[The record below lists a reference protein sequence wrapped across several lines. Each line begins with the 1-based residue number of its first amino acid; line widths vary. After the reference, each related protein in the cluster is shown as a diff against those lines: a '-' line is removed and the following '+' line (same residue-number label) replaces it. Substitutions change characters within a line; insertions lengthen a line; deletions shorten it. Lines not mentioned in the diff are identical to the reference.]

1 MSLLIVGMD
10 VTIVNVAL
18 PSIQRDLDASVSAL
32 QWTTAAYTVVLA
44 SLLMLGG
51 SIADRL
57 GRARVF
63 KFGLALFTAASLAC
77 SLAPG
82 VGWLIAF
89 RVVQGV
95 AGAMLNPVAMSIIR
109 NTFEDPRERAQAIGI
124 WGAVV
129 GISMALGPVL
139 GGVLVGLSWRAVFLV
154 NIPIGLAAIALTAR
168 FVPESRAP
176 RPRRPDP
183 IGQVLVILTLA
194 SLTSAIIEGPRLGW
208 GSPAIVALAVTAGV
222 SLVTLVRYELRRD
235 DPLIDPRF
243 FASRP
248 FSAAAVI
255 AVVAFAAFGGFLFLN
270 TLYLQDVR
278 GLSPLSAGLCTLPLA
293 LMTALVS
300 PIAGRVVGTRG
311 VRGPLVVGGLGLGVG
326 SLMLV
331 PLSADTS
338 LGWLLAAYCVFG
350 LGFGAVNPP
359 ITNAAVSGM
368 PASQAGVAAA
378 VATTSRQ
385 VGLTLGVAVVGAM
398 ATASVDGPLED
409 HLATASHSAWWL
421 IVALGAAIVALGLAA
436 STGGGPGQRRADRGA
451 AARGA
456 AGGVMAEGDS
466 DLARRAWRAMLDVV
480 LDHDRKIAVSE
491 ALGVSWARVRALQR
505 LADQPHTLSEL
516 AEQLAADRPYVTLI
530 VDGLEERGLVQ
541 RTPHPEDRRA
551 KLVALTA
558 AGRAAAEHA
567 DAILDEPPAALH
579 DVPAKDLEAVLR
591 VLERLADS
599 ER

>member
-1 MSLLIVGMD
+1 MSITTSAPKAVDRVTRTRPRLVLAICCMSLLIVGMD

-18 PSIQRDLDASVSAL
+18 PSIRRDLGASVSGL

-51 SIADRL
+51 SLADRL

-82 VGWLIAF
+82 IGWLIAF
-89 RVVQGV
+89 RILQGA

-129 GISMALGPVL
+129 GISMALGPIL
-139 GGVLVGLSWRAVFLV
+139 GGILVGLSWRAVFLV

-183 IGQVLVILTLA
+183 VGQVLVILTLA

-208 GSPAIVALAVTAGV
+208 GSPWILALAITAGV
-222 SLVTLVRYELRRD
+222 SLVTLVRYELRRV
-235 DPLIDPRF
+235 DPLIEPRF

-248 FSAAAVI
+248 FSAAAII
-255 AVVAFAAFGGFLFLN
+255 AVAAFAAFGGFLFLN
-270 TLYLQDVR
+270 TLYLQEVR
-278 GLSPLSAGLCTLPLA
+278 DLSPLSAGLCTLPLA
-293 LMTALVS
+293 AMTVVVS

-311 VRGPLVVGGLGLGVG
+311 VRGPLVVGGLAVAAG

-331 PLSADTS
+331 SLGADTP
-338 LGWLLAAYCVFG
+338 LGWLLAAYSVFG
-350 LGFGAVNPP
+350 VGFGAVNPP

-385 VGLTLGVAVVGAM
+385 IGLTLGVAVVGAV
-398 ATASVDGPLED
+398 ATAQVDGSLHD
-409 HLATASHSAWWL
+409 QLAAASHTAWWL
-421 IVALGAAIVALGLAA
+421 IAALGAGIAALGLAA
-436 STGGGPGQRRADRGA
+436 STG
-451 AARGA
+451 AARA
-456 AGGVMAEGDS
+456 SAE
-466 DLARRAWRAMLDVV
+466 R
-480 LDHDRKIAVSE
+480 
-491 ALGVSWARVRALQR
+491 
-505 LADQPHTLSEL
+505 
-516 AEQLAADRPYVTLI
+516 
-530 VDGLEERGLVQ
+530 
-541 RTPHPEDRRA
+541 
-551 KLVALTA
+551 TA
-558 AGRAAAEHA
+558 ARLREA
-567 DAILDEPPAALH
+567 PQPA
-579 DVPAKDLEAVLR
+579 
-591 VLERLADS
+591 
-599 ER
+599 

>member
-1 MSLLIVGMD
+1 MTATAVGPVTRTRPRLVLAICCMSLLIVGMD

-18 PSIQRDLDASVSAL
+18 PSIQDDLDAPVSAL

-51 SIADRL
+51 SLADRL

-89 RVVQGV
+89 RVPQGV
-95 AGAMLNPVAMSIIR
+95 GGAMLNPVAMSIIR
-109 NTFEDPRERAQAIGI
+109 NTFEDTRERAQAIGI

-139 GGVLVGLSWRAVFLV
+139 GGILVGLSWRAVFLV

-183 IGQVLVILTLA
+183 VGQVLVILTLA

-208 GSPAIVALAVTAGV
+208 GSPWILALAATAGV
-222 SLVTLVRYELRRD
+222 AGVTLIRYELRRV
-235 DPLIDPRF
+235 DPLIEPRF

-255 AVVAFAAFGGFLFLN
+255 AVATFAAFGGFLFLN

-293 LMTALVS
+293 AMTVVVS

-311 VRGPLVVGGLGLGVG
+311 VRGPLIVGGLGVCAG

-331 PLSADTS
+331 SLSADTS
-338 LGWLLAAYCVFG
+338 LAWLLAAYSVFG
-350 LGFGAVNPP
+350 VGFGAVNPP

-385 VGLTLGVAVVGAM
+385 VGLTLGVAVFGAV
-398 ATASVDGPLED
+398 ATTGVDGSLHD
-409 HLATASHSAWWL
+409 DLAAASHAAWWL
-421 IVALGAAIVALGLAA
+421 IAALGAGIVALGLAA
-436 STGGGPGQRRADRGA
+436 STA
-451 AARGA
+451 AARASAERTA
-456 AGGVMAEGDS
+456 AR
-466 DLARRAWRAMLDVV
+466 L
-480 LDHDRKIAVSE
+480 SE
-491 ALGVSWARVRALQR
+491 A
-505 LADQPHTLSEL
+505 P
-516 AEQLAADRPYVTLI
+516 LAA
-530 VDGLEERGLVQ
+530 
-541 RTPHPEDRRA
+541 
-551 KLVALTA
+551 
-558 AGRAAAEHA
+558 
-567 DAILDEPPAALH
+567 
-579 DVPAKDLEAVLR
+579 
-591 VLERLADS
+591 
-599 ER
+599 

>member
-1 MSLLIVGMD
+1 VARTRPRLVLAICCMSLLIVGMD

-18 PSIQRDLDASVSAL
+18 PSIQRDLGASVSAL

-51 SIADRL
+51 SMADRL

-89 RVVQGV
+89 RVIQGV
-95 AGAMLNPVAMSIIR
+95 SGAMLNPVAMSIIR

-183 IGQVLVILTLA
+183 IGQVLVIVTLA
-194 SLTSAIIEGPRLGW
+194 SLTSAIIEGPNLGW
-208 GSPAIVALAVTAGV
+208 GSPSIVALVVTAGV
-222 SLVTLVRYELRRD
+222 SLVTLVRYELRRV
-235 DPLIDPRF
+235 DPLIEPRF

-248 FSAAAVI
+248 FSAAAII
-255 AVVAFAAFGGFLFLN
+255 AVTAFAAFGGFLFLN

-293 LMTALVS
+293 AMTVLVS

-311 VRGPLVVGGLGLGVG
+311 VRGPLVVGGLGLAVG
-326 SLMLV
+326 GLMLV
-331 PLSADTS
+331 SLSADTS
-338 LGWLLAAYCVFG
+338 LGWLLAAYSVFG

-398 ATASVDGPLED
+398 ATARVDGPLPD
-409 HLATASHSAWWL
+409 HLASASHAAWWL

-436 STGGGPGQRRADRGA
+436 STEEAQASAERTALRLREAPQA
-451 AARGA
+451 A
-456 AGGVMAEGDS
+456 
-466 DLARRAWRAMLDVV
+466 
-480 LDHDRKIAVSE
+480 
-491 ALGVSWARVRALQR
+491 
-505 LADQPHTLSEL
+505 
-516 AEQLAADRPYVTLI
+516 
-530 VDGLEERGLVQ
+530 
-541 RTPHPEDRRA
+541 
-551 KLVALTA
+551 
-558 AGRAAAEHA
+558 
-567 DAILDEPPAALH
+567 
-579 DVPAKDLEAVLR
+579 
-591 VLERLADS
+591 
-599 ER
+599 